1 MLILFAA
8 ALIWL
13 QKKNACITNSNGQ
26 LMPAYRYLDALIKRA
41 PTFVPRA
48 TRDRSMTF
56 SLEGHLFDS
65 GLINQILNVIE
76 QCRGTL
82 EFEQCLVPPLV
93 NAKSAKSSAL
103 VRITVGEETS
113 LSHILRRIQTLVD
126 VIPNS
131 EAVLR
136 RVDLSRTRHSFDL
149 KSGAGFAAVVDRQ
162 KQHKV
167 LVLGAGHVAEALV
180 DFLGRSNSIRVTVAS
195 ESDEDARRVAL
206 AAGNGQHV
214 ALNVCDDK
222 SLLSSLVECSDVVM
236 SLLPA
241 PLHPI
246 VTRECIHHRTHMV
259 TASYESQEMRSLG
272 SSAQEAGIILL
283 NEVGLDPG
291 LDHMS
296 AKRVVDDIHHR
307 GGVVTLFSSV
317 CGGLPAPDVA
327 HGNPFRYKF
336 SWSPRGV
343 IRACQNSA
351 RYRWEGHVQEV
362 HESNLLRSAS
372 PFVEAWQD
380 LELEC
385 IPNRDSLSYESV
397 YNVPGVRSIFRGT
410 LRYRGFSSMMNVFRS
425 MGLFGSDRAEG
436 KTWEEVLHSLRMHRG
451 GFSSLRDFVEACADD
466 DHELAQRVMEAI
478 EWLGLKS
485 PAASDSVVAD
495 AFCSLL
501 ESKLHYDHGERDMVV
516 MHHRIEAEFEDETHE
531 KHVSS
536 LQVFGDTK
544 ASAMSKTVGYTAAAA
559 VELITDG
566 LLQNCSGSILPTS
579 DRIYLPVLAKVAR
592 EGILFDEKVYIR
604 SSTPSVERS
613 A

>member
-1 MLILFAA
+1 M
-8 ALIWL
+8 
-13 QKKNACITNSNGQ
+13 
-26 LMPAYRYLDALIKRA
+26 
-41 PTFVPRA
+41 
-48 TRDRSMTF
+48 
-56 SLEGHLFDS
+56 
-65 GLINQILNVIE
+65 
-76 QCRGTL
+76 
-82 EFEQCLVPPLV
+82 VPPLV

-103 VRITVGEETS
+103 VRIAAGDETT
-113 LSHILRRIQTLVD
+113 LRHIHNKIQALVD
-126 VIPNS
+126 VIPNA

-136 RVDLSRTRHSFDL
+136 RVDLSPLLSRHSFHL
-149 KSGAGFAAVVDRQ
+149 KSGAGSSAAVEHQ
-162 KQHKV
+162 KVHKV

-180 DFLGRSNSIRVTVAS
+180 DFLGRSSSIRVTVAS
-195 ESDEDARRVAL
+195 ENDDDARRVAL
-206 AAGNGQHV
+206 AAGTGQHV
-214 ALNVCDDK
+214 ALNVCDDMR
-222 SLLSSLVECSDVVM
+222 LLSSLVECSDVVV

-246 VTRECIHHRTHMV
+246 VVRECIHHRTHMV
-259 TASYESQEMRSLG
+259 TASYESQEMRSFG
-272 SSAQEAGIILL
+272 ESALEAGIILL
-283 NEVGLDPG
+283 SEVGLDPG

-317 CGGLPAPDVA
+317 CGGLPAPEVA
-327 HGNPFRYKF
+327 HGNPFQYKF

-351 RYRWEGHVQEV
+351 RYRWEGHVQDV
-362 HESNLLRSAS
+362 HESDLLRSAS
-372 PFVEAWQD
+372 PFVDAWQD
-380 LELEC
+380 LALEC
-385 IPNRDSLSYESV
+385 IPNRDSLAYEGV
-397 YNVPGVRSIFRGT
+397 YNIPGIRSIFRGT
-410 LRYRGFSSMMNVFRS
+410 LRYRGFSSMMNVFRN
-425 MGLFGSDRAEG
+425 MGLFSTDRAHC
-436 KTWEEVLHSLRMHRG
+436 KTWEDLLHNLRMHRG

-466 DHELAQRVMEAI
+466 DRDLAMRVMEAI
-478 EWLGLKS
+478 EWLDLKS
-485 PAASDSVVAD
+485 PTAPDSDVVD
-495 AFCSLL
+495 AFCTLL

-566 LLQNCSGSILPTS
+566 LLQNQSGCLLPTS

-592 EGILFDEKVYIR
+592 EGIVFDEKVYIHA
-604 SSTPSVERS
+604 STPPVEKT